1 MELRA
6 ADDRDPPGRGR
17 ERQPRYR
24 RGRDLL
30 RPVSH
35 QAAAAPGARARSCGT
50 AGAADRRARPHRRA
64 LRGVSA
70 RSALGLPDHHP
81 RDRHDQGERAARR
94 RHHLEP
100 HPRDPRR
107 VETPLLLSL
116 DRLSECIART
126 RDPARQGAG
135 RGRGLEPR
143 GRRLRAEA
151 ARRQRPLQAAGCR
164 RDDRL
169 GACALAARRAGADA
183 RGHQRH
189 AGRAAQIPGRHRQD
203 PGLGSAAPAHPG
215 EAGAGRGAVS
225 GRLVENVMHFARAL
239 RAAGLPIGPGKVLA
253 AIEAL
258 GAVGIADRQ
267 DFYWTLHA
275 VFVNRRDQRELFDQA
290 FHIFWR
296 NPQLLEKNPGNMLPT
311 IRSDEPME
319 EMSRRLA
326 EALHP
331 GDGKTREEPE
341 PEKIE
346 LDAVMTFSDREK
358 LQRMDFEKMSG
369 EELRQARAALRRLT
383 LPLAEAPIRR
393 FTLDPRGER
402 ADMRASL
409 RAQLRSTG
417 VIALKRKRR
426 QKRPPP
432 LVVLCDISGSMSRY
446 SRLFIQFMHAVT
458 NDRDRVSTFL
468 FGTRLTSITRYL
480 RQKDVDVALDRVAAA
495 VEDWSGGTRI
505 GQSLAEFNRRWSRR
519 VLGQGA
525 VVLLITDGLDREGGQ
540 GIAQEMDRL
549 HRSSRRLIWLNPL
562 LRYEG
567 FAPKSQGMRAILP
580 HVDEFRPVHNL
591 QSLEELVE
599 ALSRPGRRRLD
610 AAAAWREAG

>member
-1 MELRA
+1 
-6 ADDRDPPGRGR
+6 
-17 ERQPRYR
+17 
-24 RGRDLL
+24 
-30 RPVSH
+30 
-35 QAAAAPGARARSCGT
+35 
-50 AGAADRRARPHRRA
+50 
-64 LRGVSA
+64 
-70 RSALGLPDHHP
+70 
-81 RDRHDQGERAARR
+81 
-94 RHHLEP
+94 
-100 HPRDPRR
+100 
-107 VETPLLLSL
+107 
-116 DRLSECIART
+116 
-126 RDPARQGAG
+126 
-135 RGRGLEPR
+135 
-143 GRRLRAEA
+143 
-151 ARRQRPLQAAGCR
+151 
-164 RDDRL
+164 
-169 GACALAARRAGADA
+169 
-183 RGHQRH
+183 
-189 AGRAAQIPGRHRQD
+189 
-203 PGLGSAAPAHPG
+203 
-215 EAGAGRGAVS
+215 
-225 GRLVENVMHFARAL
+225 
-239 RAAGLPIGPGKVLA
+239 
-253 AIEAL
+253 
-258 GAVGIADRQ
+258 
-267 DFYWTLHA
+267 
-275 VFVNRRDQRELFDQA
+275 
-290 FHIFWR
+290 
-296 NPQLLEKNPGNMLPT
+296 
-311 IRSDEPME
+311 
-319 EMSRRLA
+319 
-326 EALHP
+326 
-331 GDGKTREEPE
+331 
-341 PEKIE
+341 
-346 LDAVMTFSDREK
+346 
-358 LQRMDFEKMSG
+358 MSG

-549 HRSSRRLIWLNPL
+549 HRSCRRLIWLNPL

-580 HVDEFRPVHNL
+580 HVDEFRPVHSL
-591 QSLEELVE
+591 QSLEELVD
-599 ALSRPGRRRLD
+599 ALSKPGRRRLE